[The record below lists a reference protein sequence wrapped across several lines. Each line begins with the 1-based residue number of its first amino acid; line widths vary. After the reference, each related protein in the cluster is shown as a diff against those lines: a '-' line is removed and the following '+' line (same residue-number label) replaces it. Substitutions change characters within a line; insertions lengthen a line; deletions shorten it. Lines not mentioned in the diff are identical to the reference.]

1 MRSVLIGVVMAS
13 LVAACSGTEPSPSSA
28 PTTVNPAPASTPT
41 PTPTPPVIL
50 TGGDAGMHAVL
61 TTLYAGA
68 SGITATA
75 TTGVWEKE
83 RTAVVVAGEDLTLL
97 TAPAS
102 TTTWKVVGG
111 WWPSL
116 KKPAALGR
124 YPRFV
129 VALGIDARPNKSL
142 KGARADTLQIAGMD
156 GKGGGGILGVARDTW
171 VALPGGGKGKINSA
185 WSRAGGPA
193 QVQALKSLTRL
204 PIEGYVA
211 TGFSGFRGIVNEWGG
226 IPISIPKAIRG
237 SASGVR
243 LKAGSQVLNG
253 TSALAYARERKALAD
268 GDFGRSRHQGDL
280 MLAIAIKAKLAGVGS
295 IPKALTIVS
304 KYSETNLTAAQVLT
318 FAAATYR
325 LSPRAVGHAVVKG
338 ATPTIAGQSVVIPDA
353 KSKAAMLAFR
363 DGRL

>member
-1 MRSVLIGVVMAS
+1 MLA
-13 LVAACSGTEPSPSSA
+13 E
-28 PTTVNPAPASTPT
+28 
-41 PTPTPPVIL
+41 
-50 TGGDAGMHAVL
+50 L

-68 SGITATA
+68 SGIAATA

-83 RTAVVVAGEDLTLL
+83 RTAVVVAGQDVTLL
-97 TAPAS
+97 TAAAS
-102 TTTWKVVGG
+102 STAWKVVGG

-116 KKPAALGR
+116 QKPAALGR
-124 YPRFV
+124 FPRFV

-142 KGARADTLQIAGMD
+142 KGARADTLQITGMD

-171 VALPGGGKGKINSA
+171 VTLPSGGKGKINSA
-185 WSRAGGPA
+185 WSRAGGPV

-211 TGFSGFRGIVNEWGG
+211 TGFSGFQLIVDEWGG
-226 IPISIPKAIRG
+226 IPISIPTAIRG
-237 SASGVR
+237 SGSGVN
-243 LKAGSQVLNG
+243 LKAGAQILSG
-253 TSALAYARERKALAD
+253 RSALAYARERKALPD

-295 IPKALTIVS
+295 IPKSLSIVS
-304 KYSETNLTAAQVLT
+304 KYSETNLSAAQILT
-318 FAAATYR
+318 YAAATYR

-353 KSKAAMLAFR
+353 ASKAAVLAFR